1 MNIKVKVSCIYNY
14 GVTRCKNKNIKRNL
28 WRFGARCCLLYD
40 NLFCR
45 YQVKSLRSVPPQ
57 RMDK

>member
-1 MNIKVKVSCIYNY
+1 MHIKVSCTYNN
-14 GVTRCKNKNIKRNL
+14 GATRCKNKNIKRSL

-40 NLFCR
+40 KTFCR
-45 YQVKSLRSVPPQ
+45 YQVKSFISAPPQ